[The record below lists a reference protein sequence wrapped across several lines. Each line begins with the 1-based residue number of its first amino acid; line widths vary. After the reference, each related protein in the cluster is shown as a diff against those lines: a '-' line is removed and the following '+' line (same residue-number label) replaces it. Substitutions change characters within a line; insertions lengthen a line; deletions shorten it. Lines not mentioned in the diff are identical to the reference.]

1 MDEDDVP
8 PGSTP
13 SGALSCPCVPTL
25 RPSVEEWSDPLG
37 YLASVRGRGELVG
50 MVKVIVPGEG
60 ENAWEPKRYA
70 LVLGVLDVSAGLF
83 RHEYVV
89 LLVGVGGDV
98 LIRPRDGRINV
109 PVPCR

>member
-50 MVKVIVPGEG
+50 MVKVIVQVKVRMPGNQRG
-60 ENAWEPKRYA
+60 MLSCWA
-70 LVLGVLDVSAGLF
+70 F
-83 RHEYVV
+83 
-89 LLVGVGGDV
+89 
-98 LIRPRDGRINV
+98 
-109 PVPCR
+109 